1 MQDRFTA
8 SLRTRG
14 LRLLWFPA
22 LALAVTPAWPADDVA
37 AIRNV
42 TTSHLDNTNSHVDVG
57 PLVIVGDHALADWVQ
72 GTRGAT

>member
-1 MQDRFTA
+1 
-8 SLRTRG
+8 
-14 LRLLWFPA
+14 

-72 GTRGAT
+72 GHSRGYIENEAGEKVRLKI